1 MLLDCTQSYAGRAQ
15 TAATAAVLLE
25 PFLQLSVIGGVQS
38 PVLARVFQVQQ
49 MVRIFKELVH
59 CHAFDKACEPPRV
72 RTFTNDRNPASD
84 V

>member
-1 MLLDCTQSYAGRAQ
+1 MLLDSTQSYAGRAQ

-25 PFLQLSVIGGVQS
+25 PFLQLSVIGGEQS

-49 MVRIFKELVH
+49 TLRIFKELVH
-59 CHAFDKACEPPRV
+59 CQAFDKACEPRRV
-72 RTFTNDRNPASD
+72 GTFTNDRNPASD